1 MHTPYQI
8 GVLHFSLERAEGI
21 IAGIV
26 AREYNELGQL
36 IDEIKDAT
44 KQSDAIPA
52 IVDHAVRS
60 TSRYIDHSHASLAM
74 EILAES
80 ARNPEVASLIQQSDE
95 EVFQSFHNLLGGGT
109 PEVKS
114 RCEILAA
121 LLEGFSM
128 LEQVIAGEVEGIEVG
143 ELEALGVEVA
153 APEGAASKSNR
164 RKYSCPKCEINAWGK
179 PGLSLICGE
188 CQEPLADV
196 GA

>member
-1 MHTPYQI
+1 MMKVTKKSDETLIAKRRKEQVLAAAADCVRRDGFHRTSMSQI
-8 GVLHFSLERAEGI
+8 SAAAGMSSGHIYHYFDSKEGI

-44 KQSDAIPA
+44 KESDVISA
-52 IVDHAVRS
+52 IVDQAAKS

-80 ARNPEVASLIQQSDE
+80 ARNPEVASLVQQSDE

-121 LLEGFSM
+121 LLEGLSIRALRNPNLETSLDKEM
-128 LEQVIAGEVEGIEVG
+128 LQRVVRHV
-143 ELEALGVEVA
+143 LT
-153 APEGAASKSNR
+153 S
-164 RKYSCPKCEINAWGK
+164 
-179 PGLSLICGE
+179 
-188 CQEPLADV
+188 
-196 GA
+196 